1 MATKPD
7 GKAPSPRVPR
17 KGRGPASATRVPA
30 SATRLAAVESSSRNT
45 KKKPK
50 VSYSTYV
57 DMDTNARVDWLVR
70 HRGFTKTDIT
80 GDALDALLD
89 ALKVPSAA
97 DIDDD

>member
-1 MATKPD
+1 MAPKPE
-7 GKAPSPRVPR
+7 GRTPSPRTSR
-17 KGRGPASATRVPA
+17 KGRGERTTPTRIPA
-30 SATRLAAVESSSRNT
+30 SATRLAAVESSTRST

-57 DMDTNARVDWLVR
+57 DADTNARVDWLVR

-89 ALKVPSAA
+89 TLNVPAA
-97 DIDDD
+97 DDIDD

>member
-7 GKAPSPRVPR
+7 GKAPSSRVPR

-57 DMDTNARVDWLVR
+57 DMDTNAGW
-70 HRGFTKTDIT
+70 T
-80 GDALDALLD
+80 GSFVTEASPRPISP
-89 ALKVPSAA
+89 VTP
-97 DIDDD
+97 